1 MNFDSSYLL
10 MWLGAFALTQ
20 VIEAPIY
27 ARWSV
32 RGDWRS
38 ALLAS
43 TWTHPVLWFV
53 ATPLWQHLRWPLADL
68 TGAYDPAAWDMPVL
82 YAMEVTI
89 ALAEGAWLRSRGG
102 VRPWLWA
109 GVANG
114 ASFLTGELI
123 YWVTGST

>member
-1 MNFDSSYLL
+1 MFLDVHYLL

-27 ARWSV
+27 ARWCV
-32 RGDWRS
+32 RGNWRA

-68 TGAYDPAAWDMPVL
+68 LGSDPAAWDMPVL
-82 YAMEVTI
+82 YAMEVAI
-89 ALAEGAWLRSRGG
+89 AMAEGAWLRRCAG

-109 GVANG
+109 VVGNG

-123 YWVTGST
+123 YWMTGQG